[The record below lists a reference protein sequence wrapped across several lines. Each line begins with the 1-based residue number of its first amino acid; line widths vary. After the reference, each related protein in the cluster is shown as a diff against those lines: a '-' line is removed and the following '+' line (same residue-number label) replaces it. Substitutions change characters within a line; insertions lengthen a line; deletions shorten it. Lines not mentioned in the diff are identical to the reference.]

1 MMGLIKEL
9 ANSLTCFRIGVWYAQ
24 PLTVVLSSYFLLN
37 HRGTKGG
44 GRSSEKRAL
53 SR

>member
-24 PLTVVLSSYFLLN
+24 PLTVVFLILN
-37 HRGTKGG
+37 FF
-44 GRSSEKRAL
+44 
-53 SR
+53 